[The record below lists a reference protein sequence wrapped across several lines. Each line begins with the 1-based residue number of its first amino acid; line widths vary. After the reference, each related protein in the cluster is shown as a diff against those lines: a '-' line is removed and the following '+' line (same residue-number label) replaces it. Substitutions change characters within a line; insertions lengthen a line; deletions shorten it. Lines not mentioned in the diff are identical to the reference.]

1 MSVGMFGG
9 GFRGKRVQDL
19 LAAEGALAERR
30 EGEQSHDERYA
41 AEDEVVDAQRREE
54 CHRDEYKTRKEIV
67 LQIAAP
73 ESRFEKCGKREFR
86 LYALE
91 VGERAALF
99 QPAVDGAHFHGGDV
113 RLVILHYAVRAPVH
127 GLSDDENTFAAE
139 FLRLGDE
146 RVEVVEPQRVQ
157 LHGGEDDRVRYENVV
172 ASVFRAFTGG
182 GAKQSDEIGRRAYRA
197 LHGEPVAGTRLA
209 RAALYVDR
217 SHRRHQRRRAR
228 HGKHRRPRVER
239 RRRPHEREQKSDHGE
254 SSEIHN
260 ARHAMIFAIRP

>member
-41 AEDEVVDAQRREE
+41 AEDEVVDAQRREKR
-54 CHRDEYKTRKEIV
+54 HRNEDKARKEIV

-91 VGERAALF
+91 IGERAALF

-127 GLSDDENTFAAE
+127 GLRDDENALSPE

-157 LHGGEDDRVRYENVV
+157 FYGGEDDRVRYENVV

-182 GAKQSDEIGRRAYRA
+182 GAKQPDEIGRRAHRA

-217 SHRRHQRRRAR
+217 SHRRHQRRRAG

-260 ARHAMIFAIRP
+260 ARHAMIFAISP